1 MTKPIE
7 RLIVNSAYSEPS
19 QHWRYS
25 LEKGE
30 FILETGRRPAGYF
43 VSEQGSNQ
51 YNDIG
56 RFVELPQVNDIR
68 DRVKRWR
75 LLGHPGVTGVTK
87 KLLDHWNDSEQ
98 RTYPFFFC
106 QMDAIETLIWLTEAP
121 DSEKIGIEIDQGDNE
136 FKRICSKMAT
146 GTGKTT
152 VMAMLVAWQILNKVT
167 YPQDKRFSKNIFIVT
182 PGLTVKSR
190 LAVLNPSNSSNY
202 YDAFNIVP
210 FSLKEKFNQGKVLVQ
225 NWHNLSWDDETAIKK
240 RRSVDKRGPLSDEA
254 YVRQVL
260 GEMSKHNN
268 IVIINDEAHHAWKR
282 NPEIKIKYDKDDAT
296 LIKELEE
303 QSTIWVGGLERIS
316 RARGILTCYDFSATP
331 FAPSGKKNDET
342 ALFSWIVSDFGL
354 NDAIESGLVKTPR
367 MVADD
372 DGLPNATTY
381 KSKLY
386 HIYGEDDVRK
396 NLSRPAKPN
405 EILPTLVLEAYH
417 LLGHDWLKTY
427 NDWMEVGSQIPPVM
441 ITVANRTET
450 ASRIEYAF
458 KHDLIGIEELCQ
470 PEYICKIDS
479 KTLKKIENEE
489 ITLDLQVIADPD
501 SLTKDEQAALLRET
515 VNTVGQI
522 GQPGEQVRNI
532 ISVGMLSE
540 GWDAKT
546 VTHIMGLRAFSS
558 QLLCEQ
564 VIGRGLRRT
573 SYDVDENT
581 GLFSAEYVN
590 IFGIPFSFLPQE
602 SAEGTPKTPSP
613 QTQIHVRS
621 DKAQYSLEWPNV
633 IRTDIEIKDELIL
646 DLDNIPPLSIGETT
660 FISRADLA
668 PFLGDRLY
676 EGLSET
682 IDLNT
687 INNDEMRLQTA
698 IFRAAAV
705 LYEEEWASKGTRM
718 CIMGQLIKAIE
729 KFINS
734 PRLVVLLDSCKDRN
748 SPRFRALVFINIGR
762 IINHIREYLTIVNT
776 ERKTIVLDSNRP
788 VRSTEDM
795 PTWYTKKPCSLIEKS
810 HISHC
815 VYDSTYETSDAYVLD
830 HSEFVSAWA
839 KNDHLGFEIP
849 YMYNGGI
856 RSYRPDFLVKLTNS
870 HMLVLE
876 TKGKMT
882 EEVQAKHRALQ
893 QWVDCVNESG
903 NYGIWHCDFSLL
915 ETDLDAVL
923 KKYAML

>member
-7 RLIVNSAYSEPS
+7 RLIVNSAYSEPH
-19 QHWRYS
+19 QHWKYS
-25 LEKGE
+25 LEKEE
-30 FILETGRRPAGYF
+30 FVLETGRRPAGYF

-68 DRVKRWR
+68 GRVKRWR
-75 LLGHPGVTGVTK
+75 SLGYPGVTGVTK

-152 VMAMLVAWQILNKVT
+152 VMAMLIAWQILNKVT

-190 LAVLNPSNSSNY
+190 LAVLIPSNPSNY

-225 NWHNLSWDDETAIKK
+225 NWHNLSWDDEATIRK

-268 IVIINDEAHHAWKR
+268 IIIINDEAHHAWKR

-303 QSTIWVGGLERIS
+303 QSTVWVGGLERIS

-386 HIYGEDDVRK
+386 HIYGEDEVRK
-396 NLSRPAKPN
+396 DLSRPAKPN
-405 EILPTLVLEAYH
+405 EALPTLVLEAYH

-427 NDWMEVGSQIPPVM
+427 NNWMESESQIPPVM

-489 ITLDLQVIADPD
+489 ITLDPQTNVDPD
-501 SLTKDEQAALLRET
+501 SLTKDEQAALLRAI

-633 IRTDIEIKDELIL
+633 IRTDIEIKDELVL
-646 DLDNIPPLSIGETT
+646 DLDNIPSLSIGETT
-660 FISRADLA
+660 LISRADLA

-676 EGLSET
+676 DGLSET

-687 INNDEMRLQTA
+687 ISDGEMRLQTA

-729 KFINS
+729 RFINS
-734 PRLVVLLDSCKDRN
+734 PKLEVLLDSCKDRN
-748 SPRFRALVFINIGR
+748 SPKFRALVFINIGR

-795 PTWYTKKPCSLIEKS
+795 PTWYTKKPCSLVEKS

-815 VYDSTYETSDAYVLD
+815 VYDSTYETSDAYILD

-856 RSYRPDFLVKLTNS
+856 RSYRPDFLIKLTNS

-893 QWVDCVNESG
+893 QWVDCVNETKD
-903 NYGIWHCDFSLL
+903 YGIWHCDFSFL

>member
-7 RLIVNSAYSEPS
+7 RLIVNSAYSEPC
-19 QHWRYS
+19 QHWKYS
-25 LEKGE
+25 LEKEE
-30 FILETGRRPAGYF
+30 FVLETGRRPAGYF

-68 DRVKRWR
+68 GRVKRWR
-75 LLGHPGVTGVTK
+75 SLGYPGVTGVTK

-152 VMAMLVAWQILNKVT
+152 VMAMLIAWQILNKVT

-190 LAVLNPSNSSNY
+190 LAVLIPSNPSNY

-225 NWHNLSWDDETAIKK
+225 NWHNLSWDDEATIRK

-396 NLSRPAKPN
+396 DLSRPAKPN
-405 EILPTLVLEAYH
+405 EVLPTLVLEAYH

-427 NDWMEVGSQIPPVM
+427 NNWMESESQIPPVM

-489 ITLDLQVIADPD
+489 ITLDPQTNVDPD
-501 SLTKDEQAALLRET
+501 SLTKDEQAALLRAT

-573 SYDVDENT
+573 SYDIDENT

-633 IRTDIEIKDELIL
+633 IRTDIEIKDELVL
-646 DLDNIPPLSIGETT
+646 DLDNIPSLSIGETT
-660 FISRADLA
+660 LISRADLA

-676 EGLSET
+676 DGLSET

-687 INNDEMRLQTA
+687 ISDGEMRLQTA

-734 PRLVVLLDSCKDRN
+734 PKLEVLLDSCKDRN
-748 SPRFRALVFINIGR
+748 SPKFRALVFINIGR

-795 PTWYTKKPCSLIEKS
+795 PTWYTKKPCSLVEKS

-815 VYDSTYETSDAYVLD
+815 VYDSTYETSDAYILD

-856 RSYRPDFLVKLTNS
+856 RSYRPDFLIKLTNS
-870 HMLVLE
+870 HMLILE

-893 QWVDCVNESG
+893 QWVDCVNETKD
-903 NYGIWHCDFSLL
+903 YGIWHCDFSFL

>member
-25 LEKGE
+25 LEKEE

-68 DRVKRWR
+68 GRVKRWR
-75 LLGHPGVTGVTK
+75 SLGYPGVTGVTK
-87 KLLDHWNDSEQ
+87 KLLYHWNDSEQ

-152 VMAMLVAWQILNKVT
+152 VMAMLIAWQILNKVT

-190 LAVLNPSNSSNY
+190 LAVLIPSNPSNY

-225 NWHNLSWDDETAIKK
+225 NWHNLSWDDEATIRK

-260 GEMSKHNN
+260 GEMSKQNN

-396 NLSRPAKPN
+396 DLSRPAKPN
-405 EILPTLVLEAYH
+405 EVLPTLVLEAYH

-427 NDWMEVGSQIPPVM
+427 NNWMESESQIPPVM

-489 ITLDLQVIADPD
+489 ITLDPQTNVDPD
-501 SLTKDEQAALLRET
+501 SLTKDEQAALLRAT

-633 IRTDIEIKDELIL
+633 IRTDIEIKDELVL
-646 DLDNIPPLSIGETT
+646 DLDNIPSLSIGETT
-660 FISRADLA
+660 LISRADLA

-676 EGLSET
+676 DGLSET

-687 INNDEMRLQTA
+687 ISDGEMRLQTA

-729 KFINS
+729 RFINS
-734 PRLVVLLDSCKDRN
+734 PKLEVLLDSCKDRN
-748 SPRFRALVFINIGR
+748 SPKFRALVFINIGR

-795 PTWYTKKPCSLIEKS
+795 PTWYTKKPCSLVEKS

-815 VYDSTYETSDAYVLD
+815 VYDSTYETSDAYILD

-856 RSYRPDFLVKLTNS
+856 RSYRPDFLIKLTNS

-893 QWVDCVNESG
+893 QWVDCVNETKD
-903 NYGIWHCDFSLL
+903 YGIWHCDFSFL

>member
-7 RLIVNSAYSEPS
+7 RLIVNSAYSEPH
-19 QHWRYS
+19 QHWKYS
-25 LEKGE
+25 LEKEE
-30 FILETGRRPAGYF
+30 FVLETGRRPAGYF

-68 DRVKRWR
+68 GRVKRWR
-75 LLGHPGVTGVTK
+75 SLGYPGVTGVTK

-152 VMAMLVAWQILNKVT
+152 VMAMLIAWQILNKVT

-190 LAVLNPSNSSNY
+190 LAVLIPSNPSNY

-225 NWHNLSWDDETAIKK
+225 NWHNLSWDDEATIRK

-268 IVIINDEAHHAWKR
+268 IIIINDEAHHAWKR

-303 QSTIWVGGLERIS
+303 QSTVWVGGLERIS

-386 HIYGEDDVRK
+386 HIYGEDEVRK
-396 NLSRPAKPN
+396 DLSRPAKPN
-405 EILPTLVLEAYH
+405 EALPTLVLEAYH

-427 NDWMEVGSQIPPVM
+427 NNWMESESQIPPVM

-489 ITLDLQVIADPD
+489 ITLDPQTNVDPD
-501 SLTKDEQAALLRET
+501 SLTKDEQAALLRAI

-633 IRTDIEIKDELIL
+633 IRTDIEIKDELVL
-646 DLDNIPPLSIGETT
+646 DLDNIPSLSIGETT
-660 FISRADLA
+660 LISRADLA

-676 EGLSET
+676 DGLSET

-687 INNDEMRLQTA
+687 ISDGEMRLQTA

-729 KFINS
+729 RFINS
-734 PRLVVLLDSCKDRN
+734 PKLEVLLDSCKDRN
-748 SPRFRALVFINIGR
+748 SPKFRALVFINIGR
-762 IINHIREYLTIVNT
+762 IINHIREYLTIVNI

-815 VYDSTYETSDAYVLD
+815 VYDSTYETSDAYILD

-856 RSYRPDFLVKLTNS
+856 RSYRPDFLIKLTNS

-893 QWVDCVNESG
+893 QWVDCVNETKD
-903 NYGIWHCDFSLL
+903 YGIWHCDFSFL

>member
-30 FILETGRRPAGYF
+30 FILEIGRRPAGYF

-75 LLGHPGVTGVTK
+75 LLGYPGVTGVTK

-225 NWHNLSWDDETAIKK
+225 NWHNLSWDDEATIRK

-296 LIKELEE
+296 LIQELEE

-372 DGLPNATTY
+372 DGLSNATTY

-396 NLSRPAKPN
+396 DLSRPAKPN
-405 EILPTLVLEAYH
+405 EVLPTLVLEAYH

-427 NDWMEVGSQIPPVM
+427 NNWMESESQIPPVM

-489 ITLDLQVIADPD
+489 ITLDPQTNVDPD
-501 SLTKDEQAALLRET
+501 SLTKDEQAALLRAT

-573 SYDVDENT
+573 SYDIDENT

-633 IRTDIEIKDELIL
+633 IRTDIEIKDELVL
-646 DLDNIPPLSIGETT
+646 DLDNIPSLSIGETT
-660 FISRADLA
+660 LISRADLA

-676 EGLSET
+676 DGLSET

-687 INNDEMRLQTA
+687 ISDGEMRLQTA

-734 PRLVVLLDSCKDRN
+734 PKLEVLLDSCKDRN
-748 SPRFRALVFINIGR
+748 SPKFRALVFINIGR

-795 PTWYTKKPCSLIEKS
+795 PTWYTKKPCSLVEKS

-815 VYDSTYETSDAYVLD
+815 VYDSTYETSDAYILD

-856 RSYRPDFLVKLTNS
+856 RSYRPDFLIKLTNS
-870 HMLVLE
+870 HMLILE

-893 QWVDCVNESG
+893 QWVDCVNETKD
-903 NYGIWHCDFSLL
+903 YGIWHCDFSFL

>member
-7 RLIVNSAYSEPS
+7 RLIVNSAYSEPC
-19 QHWRYS
+19 QHWKYS
-25 LEKGE
+25 LEKEE
-30 FILETGRRPAGYF
+30 FVLETGRRPAGYF

-68 DRVKRWR
+68 GRVKRWR
-75 LLGHPGVTGVTK
+75 SLGYPGVTGVTK

-152 VMAMLVAWQILNKVT
+152 VMAMLIAWQILNKVT

-190 LAVLNPSNSSNY
+190 LAVLIPSNPSNY

-225 NWHNLSWDDETAIKK
+225 NWHNLSWDDEATIRK

-260 GEMSKHNN
+260 GEMSKQNN

-396 NLSRPAKPN
+396 DLSRPAKPN
-405 EILPTLVLEAYH
+405 EVLPTLVLEAYH

-427 NDWMEVGSQIPPVM
+427 NNWMESESQIPPVM

-489 ITLDLQVIADPD
+489 ITLDPQTNVDPD
-501 SLTKDEQAALLRET
+501 SLTKDEQAALLRAT

-633 IRTDIEIKDELIL
+633 IRTDIEIKDELVL
-646 DLDNIPPLSIGETT
+646 GLDNIPSLSIGETT
-660 FISRADLA
+660 LISRADLA

-676 EGLSET
+676 DGLSET

-687 INNDEMRLQTA
+687 ISDGEMRLQTA

-729 KFINS
+729 RFINS
-734 PRLVVLLDSCKDRN
+734 PKLEVLLDNCKDRN
-748 SPRFRALVFINIGR
+748 SPKFRALVFINIGR

-795 PTWYTKKPCSLIEKS
+795 PTWYTKKPCSLVEKS

-815 VYDSTYETSDAYVLD
+815 VYDSTYETSDAYILD

-856 RSYRPDFLVKLTNS
+856 RSYRPDFLIKLTNS

-893 QWVDCVNESG
+893 QWVDCVNETKD
-903 NYGIWHCDFSLL
+903 YGIWHCDFSFL

>member
-25 LEKGE
+25 LEKEE

-68 DRVKRWR
+68 GRVKRWR
-75 LLGHPGVTGVTK
+75 SLGYPGVTGVTK
-87 KLLDHWNDSEQ
+87 KLLYHWNDSEQ

-152 VMAMLVAWQILNKVT
+152 VMAMLIAWQILNKVT

-190 LAVLNPSNSSNY
+190 LAVLIPSNPSNY

-225 NWHNLSWDDETAIKK
+225 NWHNLSWDDEATIRK

-260 GEMSKHNN
+260 GEMSKQNN

-396 NLSRPAKPN
+396 DLSRPAKPN
-405 EILPTLVLEAYH
+405 EVLPTLVLEAYH

-427 NDWMEVGSQIPPVM
+427 NNWMESESQIPPVM

-489 ITLDLQVIADPD
+489 ITLDPQTNVDPD
-501 SLTKDEQAALLRET
+501 SLTKDEQAALLRAT

-633 IRTDIEIKDELIL
+633 IRTDIEIKDELVL
-646 DLDNIPPLSIGETT
+646 DLDNIPSLSIGETT
-660 FISRADLA
+660 LISRADLA

-676 EGLSET
+676 DGLSET

-687 INNDEMRLQTA
+687 ISDGEMRLQTA

-729 KFINS
+729 RFINS
-734 PRLVVLLDSCKDRN
+734 PKLEVLLDSCKDRN
-748 SPRFRALVFINIGR
+748 SPKFRALVFINIGR

-795 PTWYTKKPCSLIEKS
+795 PTWYTKKPCSLVEKS

-815 VYDSTYETSDAYVLD
+815 VYDSTYETSDAYILD

-856 RSYRPDFLVKLTNS
+856 RSYRPDFLIKLTNS

-882 EEVQAKHRALQ
+882 EEVQTKHRALQ
-893 QWVDCVNESG
+893 QWVDCVNETKD
-903 NYGIWHCDFSLL
+903 YGIWHCDFSFL

>member
-7 RLIVNSAYSEPS
+7 RLIVNSAYSEPC
-19 QHWRYS
+19 QHWKYS
-25 LEKGE
+25 LEKEE
-30 FILETGRRPAGYF
+30 FVLETGRRPAGYF

-68 DRVKRWR
+68 GRVKRWR
-75 LLGHPGVTGVTK
+75 SLGYPGVTGVTK

-152 VMAMLVAWQILNKVT
+152 VMAMLIAWQILNKVT

-190 LAVLNPSNSSNY
+190 LAVLIPSNPSNY

-225 NWHNLSWDDETAIKK
+225 NWHNLSWDDEATIRK

-260 GEMSKHNN
+260 GEMSKQNN

-367 MVADD
+367 MVTDD

-396 NLSRPAKPN
+396 DLSRPAKPN
-405 EILPTLVLEAYH
+405 EVLPTLVLEAYH

-427 NDWMEVGSQIPPVM
+427 NNWMESESQIPPVM

-489 ITLDLQVIADPD
+489 ITLDPQTNVDPD
-501 SLTKDEQAALLRET
+501 SLTKDEQAALLRAT

-633 IRTDIEIKDELIL
+633 IRTDIEIKDELVL
-646 DLDNIPPLSIGETT
+646 DLDNIPSLSIGETT
-660 FISRADLA
+660 LISRADLA

-676 EGLSET
+676 DGLSET

-687 INNDEMRLQTA
+687 ISDGEMRLQTA

-729 KFINS
+729 RFINS
-734 PRLVVLLDSCKDRN
+734 PKLEVLLDSCKDRN
-748 SPRFRALVFINIGR
+748 SPKFRALVFINIGR

-815 VYDSTYETSDAYVLD
+815 VYDSTYETSDAYILD

-856 RSYRPDFLVKLTNS
+856 RSYRPDFLIKLTNS

-893 QWVDCVNESG
+893 QWVDCVNETKD
-903 NYGIWHCDFSLL
+903 YGIWHCDFSFL